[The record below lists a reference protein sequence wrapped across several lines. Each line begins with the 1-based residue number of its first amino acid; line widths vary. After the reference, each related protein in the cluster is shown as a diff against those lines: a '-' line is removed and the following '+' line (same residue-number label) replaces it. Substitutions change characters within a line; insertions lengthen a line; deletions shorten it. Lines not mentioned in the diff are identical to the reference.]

1 MTDLWP
7 AVLDALR
14 TSVAAVMA
22 VTELPVL
29 GYFLV
34 INTSYLLLIGFAAWD
49 LVHHRRRAEHLGHD
63 ETVASQLAPGVSVVV
78 PAYNEEAGIVVS
90 VQAMLALRYPRH
102 EVVVVDDGSTDGTA
116 ERLRAAFDLVPVERG
131 LPADVPTRAAV
142 LEVLVPRNGRTRLV
156 VVRKENSGRSDAVNV
171 GINASGEPLVAMV
184 DADSILDPDSLL
196 GVAKPFADDPIRTVA
211 TGGAIRAANGCS
223 VRDGRIVQVRMPGSR
238 LARIQVVEYLRA
250 FLLGRTGWSRFG
262 ALILISGAFG
272 MFRRDVLVEV
282 GGLDAD
288 SIGEDF
294 ELVMRIHRHLM
305 DQRRSYHVEFV
316 AEPISWTE
324 VPVTAR
330 VLRSQRRRW
339 HRGLWET
346 LWKYR
351 GMVGNPRYGRVGLV
365 ALPYYWAFEL
375 FAPLLELAGTVLVA
389 LGLALGVVDP
399 SYAYV
404 FLAVAYGYA
413 VLVTLAAMT
422 VEELAFHKYDRWQDL
437 RATLLASIGENVGY
451 RQLTAWW
458 RLEGWWAGLT
468 GRKQVWGTMT
478 RQGFAGQAPQH
489 GGEHDQRRHP
499 PMTVRPAVARHE
511 EHTRG

>member
-1 MTDLWP
+1 MAGLWSGG
-7 AVLDALR
+7 VDALR
-14 TSVAAVMA
+14 TLVETVMA
-22 VTELPVL
+22 AGEVPVL
-29 GYFLV
+29 VYFLV
-34 INTSYLLLIGFAAWD
+34 INTSYLLLIGLAAWD
-49 LVHHRRRAEHLGHD
+49 LVHHRRRAEHAGHD
-63 ETVASQLAPGVSVVV
+63 ETVASQLAPGVSVIV
-78 PAYNEEAGIVVS
+78 PAYNEEAGIVTS

-102 EVVVVDDGSTDGTA
+102 EVVVVDDGSTDGTSD
-116 ERLRAAFDLVPVERG
+116 RLRAAFDLVPVERE
-131 LPADVPTRAAV
+131 LPTDVPTRAAV
-142 LEVLVPRNGRTRLV
+142 TEVLVPRSGRTRLV
-156 VVRKENSGRSDAVNV
+156 LVRKENSGRSDAVNV
-171 GINASGEPLVAMV
+171 GINAASEPLVAMV

-211 TGGAIRAANGCS
+211 TGGAIRAANGCT
-223 VRDGRIVQVRMPGSR
+223 VIDGRIVQIRMPGSR
-238 LARIQVVEYLRA
+238 LARVQVVEYLRA
-250 FLLGRTGWSRFG
+250 FMLGRTGWSRFG

-272 MFRRDVLVEV
+272 MFRRDILVEV

-294 ELVMRIHRHLM
+294 ELVMRIHRSLT
-305 DQRRSYHVEFV
+305 DQRRDYRVQFV

-351 GMVGNPRYGRVGLV
+351 GMLGNPRYGRVGLV

-375 FAPLLELAGTVLVA
+375 FAPLLELGGLVLVV
-389 LGLALGVVDP
+389 LGLALGVVNL

-413 VLVTLAAMT
+413 ILVTLAAMT
-422 VEELAFHKYDRWQDL
+422 VEELSFHKYDRWRDL
-437 RATLLASIGENVGY
+437 RSTLAASIWENVGY
-451 RQLTAWW
+451 RQATAWW

-478 RQGFAGQAPQH
+478 RQGFAGT
-489 GGEHDQRRHP
+489 E
-499 PMTVRPAVARHE
+499 PAAAE
-511 EHTRG
+511 PALTGSPGPGSPDGSRG